1 MKVRVLAIATAAL
14 LLSSCGLTDRAGT
27 AAIVGGNKI
36 TSATVAKQVK
46 EVRYDIEHTK
56 PELLQSIPTEA
67 LMSQMVIDRLVLEEI
82 LTYAV
87 KDMNVDISDADIA
100 AYRDGV
106 FSQYGEEAVKAQ
118 LATQNGLAAK
128 YIDNFMYDIM
138 AQTDIMNKLAPGQD
152 QQVQAVALFKYL
164 SGIVAE
170 KGVEVSPRYGTWD
183 PQSMRTVLGDTLLS
197 TTTVAA
203 K

>member
-14 LLSSCGLTDRAGT
+14 LLSSCGLADRAGT

-128 YIDNFMYDIM
+128 YVDNFMYDIM

-197 TTTVAA
+197 TTTVVA